1 METKL
6 NEKHS
11 LILEESS
18 KFKKE
23 LRSTRLETL
32 GRSIKIS
39 NIFESLEKN
48 KQFKE
53 IKEVL
58 DIIAG
63 YHINVLEYEMK
74 EGLRILIKA
83 R

>member
-1 METKL
+1 METNF
-6 NEKHS
+6 NEKH
-11 LILEESS
+11 LLLEELS

-23 LRSTRLETL
+23 LRSSRLETL
-32 GRSIKIS
+32 GRSNKIS
-39 NIFESLEKN
+39 KLFEALEKN

-63 YHINVLEYEMK
+63 YHITVLEYEMK